1 MNYKTNAKGRQDI
14 RKIAMEW
21 RKQLGVESS
30 LYLPVVEIYEI
41 LPIIY
46 PGLTTEIVE
55 DSAFP
60 KGKFAETEID
70 SKTIRLSRSVYDGAC
85 DRKGFERMTIMHEVG
100 HFEMIANSPIKLY
113 REVNGPIEAYE
124 DPEWQAKCFAGEVM
138 INKELVK
145 NMKPQEIALQCGVSL
160 QAAEYQWRQYQ
171 KEEKRQDKIPSFKMF
186 T

>member
-1 MNYKTNAKGRQDI
+1 MTLRRMNYKTNAKGRRDI
-14 RKIAMEW
+14 RKLAVEW
-21 RKQLGVESS
+21 KKQLGVEKL

-60 KGKFAETEID
+60 KGKFAETEVG
-70 SKTIRLSRSVYDGAC
+70 SKTIRLRQSVYDGAC
-85 DRKGFERMTIMHEVG
+85 KGKGFERMTIMHEVG

-113 REVNGPIEAYE
+113 REANGPIVAYE

-138 INKELVK
+138 IDNRLVK
-145 NMKPQEIALQCGVSL
+145 NMRPQ
-160 QAAEYQWRQYQ
+160 
-171 KEEKRQDKIPSFKMF
+171 
-186 T
+186 

>member
-1 MNYKTNAKGRQDI
+1 M
-14 RKIAMEW
+14 
-21 RKQLGVESS
+21 
-30 LYLPVVEIYEI
+30 
-41 LPIIY
+41 
-46 PGLTTEIVE
+46 
-55 DSAFP
+55 
-60 KGKFAETEID
+60 
-70 SKTIRLSRSVYDGAC
+70 
-85 DRKGFERMTIMHEVG
+85 
-100 HFEMIANSPIKLY
+100 
-113 REVNGPIEAYE
+113 NGPIEAYE

>member
-1 MNYKTNAKGRQDI
+1 MTLRRMNYKTNAKGRRDI
-14 RKIAMEW
+14 RKLAVEW
-21 RKQLGVESS
+21 KKQLGVEKL

-60 KGKFAETEID
+60 KGKFAETEVG
-70 SKTIRLSRSVYDGAC
+70 SKTIRLRQSVYDGAC
-85 DRKGFERMTIMHEVG
+85 KGKGFERMTIMHEVG

-113 REVNGPIEAYE
+113 REANGPIVAYE

-138 INKELVK
+138 IDKRLVK
-145 NMKPQEIALQCGVSL
+145 NMRPQEIALQCGVSL

-171 KEEKRQDKIPSFKMF
+171 KEKK
-186 T
+186 TG